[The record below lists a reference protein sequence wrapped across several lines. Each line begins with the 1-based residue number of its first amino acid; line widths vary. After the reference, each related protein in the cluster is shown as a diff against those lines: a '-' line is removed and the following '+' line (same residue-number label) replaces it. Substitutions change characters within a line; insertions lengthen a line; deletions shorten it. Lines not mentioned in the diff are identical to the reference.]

1 MQTFTK
7 LTRCLGIPIKQCTLQ
22 SSHIPYQNRTIGG
35 NCLIFSNRK
44 ISCNRACSDFWCE
57 EVENVCAYFTKTGLL
72 RAYKRGT
79 PRHRLYRLQI
89 IRTHKREVAIS
100 RIPDFQYNPELFSA
114 AIQRQDIH
122 FTSPTRLHTY
132 YRYQAFQGFEQ
143 CSVSNNSGNGVV
155 STRSLYFNN
164 IFTNI
169 VY

>member
-22 SSHIPYQNRTIGG
+22 SSHISYQNRTIGG

-89 IRTHKREVAIS
+89 IRTHKR
-100 RIPDFQYNPELFSA
+100 QYNPVIFCRHTTTRHSFYVTYA
-114 AIQRQDIH
+114 A
-122 FTSPTRLHTY
+122 PYLLP
-132 YRYQAFQGFEQ
+132 
-143 CSVSNNSGNGVV
+143 VSSIP
-155 STRSLYFNN
+155 R
-164 IFTNI
+164 I
-169 VY
+169 